1 MSNKTN
7 KLRNLPKPS
16 INQLIQKKIIDLV
29 NENSLLSKEKLNLEN
44 SLRYYRTLEEKIK
57 KMRDKNNEMQKKYD
71 ELSLEKEKALKEM
84 KLKYEKIIHEK
95 EYELEKYQT
104 NISIYNQKINM
115 IRQIEMENDI
125 YKNEIKELKDK
136 NEELIKSTKN
146 KLADYEIQNKIKY
159 NHLKLSMIEHLKEA
173 KNKVTQLNLNY
184 MDTNG
189 QISIL
194 QNQQLLS
201 NLERIQVQCDNYK
214 NSNLKL
220 KQKIK
225 ELENEIDLHKKI
237 EVNLT
242 LKLKSK
248 NVTDYENKTLPNKHK
263 YNNISLTNYNNSE
276 NKSNTILPPPILDKS
291 DNNCGKIKNLKSNS
305 LANNKKNN
313 LKLLISNSLS
323 SSDNDIDNYFFKN
336 KKDFNYK
343 KYKNKI
349 KEKDEKIEILELQV
363 DKLSHK
369 IENYFMKY
377 KGLFNFIE
385 YCLNEFYHDEKL
397 MSINSSINIDN
408 IRKFEFSSFDKKDQ
422 YSILVILMNYLMN
435 VLTFNY
441 PKKNTEKDPPFFA
454 TNLKYINTNFQI
466 TKNDFNNLY
475 MKNPFVNRNNKL
487 LKTFNSYRMNNKLN
501 FSISALNDNSSTN
514 DYRLFDNKYK
524 TLI

>member
-1 MSNKTN
+1 
-7 KLRNLPKPS
+7 
-16 INQLIQKKIIDLV
+16 
-29 NENSLLSKEKLNLEN
+29 
-44 SLRYYRTLEEKIK
+44 
-57 KMRDKNNEMQKKYD
+57 
-71 ELSLEKEKALKEM
+71 
-84 KLKYEKIIHEK
+84 
-95 EYELEKYQT
+95 
-104 NISIYNQKINM
+104 
-115 IRQIEMENDI
+115 
-125 YKNEIKELKDK
+125 
-136 NEELIKSTKN
+136 
-146 KLADYEIQNKIKY
+146 
-159 NHLKLSMIEHLKEA
+159 MIEHLKEA

-276 NKSNTILPPPILDKS
+276 NKSNSISPPPILDKY
-291 DNNCGKIKNLKSNS
+291 NNNSVGIKNLKSNT
-305 LANNKKNN
+305 LVNNKKNN

-323 SSDNDIDNYFFKN
+323 SSDNDFDNYFFKN
-336 KKDFNYK
+336 KKEFNYK

-363 DKLSHK
+363 DKLNHK

-385 YCLNEFYHDEKL
+385 YCLNEFYNDEKL
-397 MSINSSINIDN
+397 MNINSSINIEN
-408 IRKFEFSSFDKKDQ
+408 IKKFEFSSFDKKDQ